1 MAQRRP
7 RRRFT
12 REYKAQA
19 VQRLIERGRPLAD
32 IAVCGPA
39 AGLGR
44 ASHSRGPAPG
54 GAPSGAP
61 SGATPDRAADARH
74 GFASPTGSA
83 TPAPNPRQ
91 PPRSAHRP
99 QSAGSLL
106 GGRASRHRVAR
117 RPLRD
122 TVGEV
127 RRPFSLEVML
137 EVIHEPASGTD
148 CRDPGRDCARC
159 PRGLPQGHHCH
170 PAARRVQRP
179 LPGPGLRQA
188 LPPPWDSPASP
199 HGGLPWSRSCSS
211 WSTSATGRPPRPCAP
226 ASTGNTRSASS

>member
-1 MAQRRP
+1 MTTCAPPCWRTTSNRVATYFGLRRTLGFPPVAWRVLSGTRAPQEGGMAQRRA

-54 GAPSGAP
+54 GAP

-117 RPLRD
+117 RPLRHPH
-122 TVGEV
+122 
-127 RRPFSLEVML
+127 RRRL
-137 EVIHEPASGTD
+137 SGS
-148 CRDPGRDCARC
+148 G
-159 PRGLPQGHHCH
+159 GPQGSGH
-170 PAARRVQRP
+170 ARE
-179 LPGPGLRQA
+179 PGLG
-188 LPPPWDSPASP
+188 DGGAS
-199 HGGLPWSRSCSS
+199 
-211 WSTSATGRPPRPCAP
+211 
-226 ASTGNTRSASS
+226 